1 MYLRRFRL
9 DLGQYRLSC
18 PKIRPG
24 IPIDNQIGSCLQM
37 PNRLITN
44 LIFLLGFELMLILL
58 GYLIERHEL
67 MLEESIFGIVL

>member
-1 MYLRRFRL
+1 
-9 DLGQYRLSC
+9 
-18 PKIRPG
+18 
-24 IPIDNQIGSCLQM
+24 M

-44 LIFLLGFELMLILL
+44 LIFLLGLELMLILL